1 MDNGF
6 Y

>member
-6 Y
+6 